1 VNLAELP
8 CKSELS
14 ALRPRFSVYA
24 PTHPGRAAV
33 EQFIQTIY
41 REHYGAV
48 LRAFKPRLAV
58 IEQDG
63 RIVAAAGYRD
73 AVAPLFLERY
83 LTAPVE
89 AVLARHTGWTP
100 QRSAIVEVGHFASA
114 QPGQGRQ
121 LMAALGRHLA
131 ARGYQ
136 FVVSTATRELRTI
149 FSRLRMDVLELGSA
163 DPSVLGPA
171 AADWGSYYDHAPLV
185 LAGEIHRNLLR
196 FAPVA

>member
-1 VNLAELP
+1 MNLAELP

-24 PTHPGRAAV
+24 PTDPGRAAV
-33 EQFIQTIY
+33 EQFIETIY
-41 REHYGAV
+41 REHFGAV
-48 LRAFKPRLAV
+48 LRTFKPRLAV
-58 IEQDG
+58 IEENG
-63 RIVAAAGYRD
+63 RIVAAAGYAS
-73 AVAPLFLERY
+73 AVAPLFLEQY
-83 LTAPVE
+83 LAAPVE
-89 AVLARHTGWTP
+89 DVVARHTGRTLP
-100 QRSAIVEVGHFASA
+100 RNAIVEVGQFASA
-114 QPGQGRQ
+114 QPGQGRR
-121 LMAALGRHLA
+121 LMAALARHLA
-131 ARGYQ
+131 ERGYQ

-185 LAGEIHRNLLR
+185 LAGEIHRNLAR